1 MTMKKIVPALLLGLM
16 CFSTVKAQSVL
27 AAASQV
33 MKLPEEVSSIAIWPL
48 ELSATQLDES
58 LISAASDEIEQ
69 ALTRKAREKKLKV
82 FTRRQ
87 LQNVIREVKLS
98 STERTSFEGLA
109 KKTGADVIMLP
120 SATLSKSGCLNIV
133 IKALGTTGD
142 AQGEVLSSAKPFK
155 FGTRGGDLDVS
166 GCD

>member
-1 MTMKKIVPALLLGLM
+1 MKKLVAVAFLFLL
-16 CFSTVKAQSVL
+16 SVAAQAQSTL

-33 MKLPEEVSSIAIWPL
+33 MKLPDDVASIAIWPL
-48 ELSATQLDES
+48 DLASAQLDES
-58 LISAASDEIEQ
+58 LINAASDEIEQ

-87 LQNVIREVKLS
+87 LQGVVREVKLS
-98 STERTSFEGLA
+98 SMDKTSFEGLA

-120 SATLSKSGCLNIV
+120 TATLSKSGCLTITL
-133 IKALGTTGD
+133 KALGTAGNT
-142 AQGEVLSSAKPFK
+142 QGEVINASKPFK
-155 FGTRGGDLDVS
+155 FGTRTGDLDVS

>member
-1 MTMKKIVPALLLGLM
+1 MKKLVAVAFLFL
-16 CFSTVKAQSVL
+16 FSAGAHAQSAL

-33 MKLPEEVSSIAIWPL
+33 MKLPDEVASIAIWPL
-48 ELSATQLDES
+48 ELASAQLDES
-58 LISAASDEIEQ
+58 LINAASDEIEQ

-87 LQNVIREVKLS
+87 LQSVVREVKLS
-98 STERTSFEGLA
+98 SLDKTSFEGLA

-120 SATLSKSGCLNIV
+120 SATLSKSGCLTIV
-133 IKALGTTGD
+133 IKALGTAAD
-142 AQGEVLSSAKPFK
+142 AQGEVLTASKPFK
-155 FGTRGGDLDVS
+155 FGTRSGDLDVS

>member
-1 MTMKKIVPALLLGLM
+1 MKKLVSVAFLFLL
-16 CFSTVKAQSVL
+16 SVAAQAQSTL

-33 MKLPEEVSSIAIWPL
+33 MKLPDDVASIAIWPL
-48 ELSATQLDES
+48 DLASAQLDES
-58 LISAASDEIEQ
+58 LINAASDEIEQ

-87 LQNVIREVKLS
+87 LQGIVREVKLS
-98 STERTSFEGLA
+98 SMDKTSFEGLA

-120 SATLSKSGCLNIV
+120 SATLSKSGCLTIV
-133 IKALGTTGD
+133 LKALGTAGD
-142 AQGEVLSSAKPFK
+142 TQGEVITASKPFK
-155 FGTRGGDLDVS
+155 FGTRTGDLDVS

>member
-1 MTMKKIVPALLLGLM
+1 MKKFIPALLFGLF
-16 CFSTVKAQSVL
+16 CTGAAHAQSAM

-33 MKLPEEVSSIAIWPL
+33 MKLPDEVASIAIWPL
-48 ELSATQLDES
+48 ELASAQLDES
-58 LISAASDEIEQ
+58 LINAASDEIEQ

-87 LQNVIREVKLS
+87 LQSVVREVKLS
-98 STERTSFEGLA
+98 SLDKTSFDGLA

-120 SATLSKSGCLNIV
+120 SATLSKSGCLTIV
-133 IKALGTTGD
+133 IKALSTAAD
-142 AQGEVLSSAKPFK
+142 AQGEVLTASKPFK
-155 FGTRGGDLDVS
+155 FGTRSGDLDVS